1 MILVA
6 RIEDMRSAPDGRL
19 LVTSS
24 YWVDASPPVSNS
36 VVAACAIGPAD
47 AVRASVVAA
56 CVASASADFGIDTSE
71 ITSSTVL

>member
-6 RIEDMRSAPDGRL
+6 RIEDVRSAPDGRL

-24 YWVDASPPVSNS
+24 YWIDALSPVSNS
-36 VVAACAIGPAD
+36 VVATCAIGTAD